1 MTRGKGLSIVGG
13 VIVGEFRQHL
23 AVAEEARKRLKNKLR
38 EVRVGGTHAPSP
50 VVSHAPALAPRG
62 G

>member
-38 EVRVGGTHAPSP
+38 EARVDGRTRAVSRRF
-50 VVSHAPALAPRG
+50 SHAPALAPRG
-62 G
+62 